1 MEIRCAICSHAS
13 DVDGSLFPE
22 HVTHL
27 VCSSCNA
34 TVVALRVAAGEQG
47 AADAARP
54 LPLQCQQCQTRF
66 TLKDER
72 LVKDGATSTCKKC
85 GARIAFLLI
94 PESLEGLPA
103 PPEAHDA
110 ALQTPV
116 THHLKFWGSGG
127 TLLGIHIVNMCLTLL
142 TLGIY
147 YFWAK
152 TRVREYLFSQS
163 EFGGDRFVY
172 HGTGKELFLGL
183 LKAGLVFGLPYV
195 ALTIGPEVLGVG
207 PVILVAANTLAS
219 LVFVSFF
226 PVALAGARRYRL
238 SRTSWRGIRFS
249 FRGRTW
255 EFVKLFWKGIVL
267 TGLTLGLYYP
277 FFDIQRQTFW
287 VSHSYVGNKGFAF
300 DGKGKELFG
309 SFLAAVLLL
318 PFTLGLS
325 WLWYSA
331 KRQRYFWN
339 QTTLGKG
346 QFICTITAWPLFQLK
361 LGNLLLLV
369 LTLGVAWPWT
379 TIRNI
384 RFLYDNLALE
394 VAFNLDTIVQDPRA
408 AAATGEGLADYLDT
422 GFDLA

>member
-1 MEIRCAICSHAS
+1 MEIRCAICSHTA

-22 HVTHL
+22 RVTHL
-27 VCSSCNA
+27 VCSSCSA
-34 TVVALRVAAGEQG
+34 TVVALRAAAGGQ
-47 AADAARP
+47 DAPDEARP

-72 LVKDGATSTCKKC
+72 LVKDGSASTCKKC
-85 GARIAFLLI
+85 GTRIAFLLI
-94 PESLEGLPA
+94 PESLGGSPA
-103 PPEAHDA
+103 PGEAVEA
-110 ALQTPV
+110 EPQT
-116 THHLKFWGSGG
+116 HAIYNLKFWGSGG
-127 TLLGIHIVNMCLTLL
+127 TLLGIQIVNMCLTLL
-142 TLGIY
+142 TLGLY

-163 EFGGDRFVY
+163 EFGNDRFVY
-172 HGTGKELFLGL
+172 HGTGKELFLGM
-183 LKAGLVFGLPYV
+183 LKAGLVFGVPYV
-195 ALTIGPEVLGVG
+195 ALTVGPEVLEAGLALQVTTN
-207 PVILVAANTLAS
+207 VLAS

-249 FRGRTW
+249 FRGHTW
-255 EFVKLFWKGIVL
+255 AFVKLFWKGIVL
-267 TGLTLGLYYP
+267 TVLTFGLYYP
-277 FFDIQRQTFW
+277 FFDAQRQAFW
-287 VSHSYVGNKGFAF
+287 ISHSYVGNKGFAF

-318 PFTLGLS
+318 PLTIGLS
-325 WLWYSA
+325 LLWYSA
-331 KRQRYFWN
+331 KRKRYFWN
-339 QTTLGKG
+339 RTFLDNGR
-346 QFICTITAWPLFQLK
+346 FACTITAWPLFTLK

-369 LTLGVAWPWT
+369 LTLGLAWPWT

-384 RFLYDNLALE
+384 RFLYDNLTLEGALD
-394 VAFNLDTIVQDPRA
+394 LDAIVQDPRA